1 MKYFL
6 AINGRVYADKPEN
19 RWIPR
24 LAIEN
29 NLFDSREEAWR
40 ASNTLEEYQPCIFY
54 GKPTTK
60 EGLRLYA
67 RGHTTEAYRKRG

>member
-1 MKYFL
+1 MQYFI

-24 LAIEN
+24 LDIEN
-29 NLFDSREEAWR
+29 NLFVSKDEAWYT
-40 ASNTLEEYQPCIFY
+40 SNSLEEYNPMIFY
-54 GKPTTK
+54 GKPATK

-67 RGHTTEAYRKRG
+67 RGDTAATYKTRT

>member
-1 MKYFL
+1 MQYFI
-6 AINGRVYADKPEN
+6 AINGRVYADKSEN

-29 NLFDSREEAWR
+29 NLFDSREEAWQT
-40 ASNTLEEYQPCIFY
+40 SYLLEEYQPCIFY
-54 GKPTTK
+54 GKPATK

-67 RGHTTEAYRKRG
+67 RGHTTETYRKRG